1 MTATCITIKQTQT
14 MKSKFDFLIPLAVV
28 LLVGLSCSTYHLYKE
43 RKAYKEKAERLEK
56 SVSQIGQ
63 ARQER
68 KELHTDNGTL
78 SSVTTEP
85 IQVTS
90 KNIRER
96 YAADVQVVKDA
107 GIKGRDIDEL
117 THINISTRDSVSAEV
132 QHIDST
138 TMHVHYA
145 DGYARIDVQIDTL
158 RTAAIDYE
166 IKDSVVVVAYQKRHR
181 LLFGLIRWKETERV
195 EVHSKNP
202 KAEVESVE
210 VVQRMTND

>member
-1 MTATCITIKQTQT
+1 MTGRRWTVSVLKDRLQL
-14 MKSKFDFLIPLAVV
+14 FLIALV
-28 LLVGLSCSTYHLYKE
+28 LLLSGILFFGYKDW
-43 RKAYKEKAERLEK
+43 RRQKESIAQLEK
-56 SVSQIGQ
+56 SVSQIG
-63 ARQER
+63 RPNQEK

-78 SSVTTEP
+78 TSITTEP
-85 IQVTS
+85 VKVTT

-96 YAADVQVVKDA
+96 YADDVKEVKDA

-117 THINISTRDSVSAEV
+117 THINISTRDSVSAEL
-132 QHIDST
+132 QHVDST
-138 TMHVHYA
+138 TMNVHYA
-145 DGYARIDVQIDTL
+145 DGYARIDVQIDSL
-158 RTAAIDYE
+158 RSATIDYE
-166 IKDSVVVVAYQKRHR
+166 VKDSVVVIAYQKRHR

>member
-1 MTATCITIKQTQT
+1 M
-14 MKSKFDFLIPLAVV
+14 
-28 LLVGLSCSTYHLYKE
+28 E
-43 RKAYKEKAERLEK
+43 R
-56 SVSQIGQ
+56 SVSQIGKPK
-63 ARQER
+63 QEK

-78 SSVTTEP
+78 TSITTEP
-85 IQVTS
+85 VKVTS

-96 YAADVQVVKDA
+96 YADDVKEVKDA

-117 THINISTRDSVSAEV
+117 THINISTRDSVSAELHHV
-132 QHIDST
+132 DST
-138 TMHVHYA
+138 TMNVHYA
-145 DGYARIDVQIDTL
+145 DGYARIDVQIDSL
-158 RTAAIDYE
+158 RSATIDYE
-166 IKDSVVVVAYQKRHR
+166 VKDSVVVVAYQKRHR

>member
-1 MTATCITIKQTQT
+1 MSLLKDRLQL
-14 MKSKFDFLIPLAVV
+14 FLIALV
-28 LLVGLSCSTYHLYKE
+28 LLLSGILFFGYKDW
-43 RKAYKEKAERLEK
+43 RRQKESIAQLEK
-56 SVSQIGQ
+56 SVSQIGKPK
-63 ARQER
+63 QEK

-78 SSVTTEP
+78 TSITTEP
-85 IQVTS
+85 VKVTS

-96 YAADVQVVKDA
+96 YADDVKEVKDA

-117 THINISTRDSVSAEV
+117 THINISTRDSVSAELHHV
-132 QHIDST
+132 DSM
-138 TMHVHYA
+138 TMNVHYA
-145 DGYARIDVQIDTL
+145 DGYARIDVQIDSL
-158 RTAAIDYE
+158 RTATIDYE
-166 IKDSVVVVAYQKRHR
+166 VKDSVVVIAYQKRHR

>member
-1 MTATCITIKQTQT
+1 MTGRRWTVSVLKDRLQL
-14 MKSKFDFLIPLAVV
+14 FLIALV
-28 LLVGLSCSTYHLYKE
+28 LLLSGILFFGYKDW
-43 RKAYKEKAERLEK
+43 RRQKESIAQLEK
-56 SVSQIGQ
+56 SVSQIG
-63 ARQER
+63 RPNQEK

-78 SSVTTEP
+78 TSITTEP
-85 IQVTS
+85 VKVTT

-96 YAADVQVVKDA
+96 YADDVKEVKDA

-117 THINISTRDSVSAEV
+117 THINISTRDSVSAELHHV
-132 QHIDST
+132 DST
-138 TMHVHYA
+138 TMNVHYA
-145 DGYARIDVQIDTL
+145 DGYARIDVQIDSL
-158 RTAAIDYE
+158 RSATIDYE
-166 IKDSVVVVAYQKRHR
+166 VKDSVVVIAYQKRHR

>member
-1 MTATCITIKQTQT
+1 MSLLKDRLQLFMIA
-14 MKSKFDFLIPLAVV
+14 LV
-28 LLVGLSCSTYHLYKE
+28 LLLSGILFFGYKDW
-43 RKAYKEKAERLEK
+43 RRQKESIAQLEK
-56 SVSQIGQ
+56 SVSQIGKP
-63 ARQER
+63 RQEK

-78 SSVTTEP
+78 TSITTEP
-85 IQVTS
+85 VKVTS

-96 YAADVQVVKDA
+96 YADDVKEVKDA

-117 THINISTRDSVSAEV
+117 THINISTRDSVSAELHYV
-132 QHIDST
+132 DST
-138 TMHVHYA
+138 TMNVHYA
-145 DGYARIDVQIDTL
+145 DGYARIDVQIDSL
-158 RTAAIDYE
+158 RTATIDYE
-166 IKDSVVVVAYQKRHR
+166 VKDSVVVIAYQKRHR

>member
-1 MTATCITIKQTQT
+1 MSLLKDRLQL
-14 MKSKFDFLIPLAVV
+14 FLIALV
-28 LLVGLSCSTYHLYKE
+28 LLLSGILFFGYKDWRRQKESIAQLE
-43 RKAYKEKAERLEK
+43 R
-56 SVSQIGQ
+56 SVSQIGKPK
-63 ARQER
+63 QEK

-78 SSVTTEP
+78 TSITTEP
-85 IQVTS
+85 VKVTS

-96 YAADVQVVKDA
+96 YADDVKEVKDA

-117 THINISTRDSVSAEV
+117 THINISTRDSVSAELHHV
-132 QHIDST
+132 DST
-138 TMHVHYA
+138 TMNVHYA
-145 DGYARIDVQIDTL
+145 DGYARIDVQIDSL
-158 RTAAIDYE
+158 RSATIDYE
-166 IKDSVVVVAYQKRHR
+166 VKDSVVVVAYQKRHR

>member
-1 MTATCITIKQTQT
+1 MTGRRWT
-14 MKSKFDFLIPLAVV
+14 MSLLKDRLQLFLIALV
-28 LLVGLSCSTYHLYKE
+28 LLLSGILFFGYKDW
-43 RKAYKEKAERLEK
+43 RRQKESIAQLEK
-56 SVSQIGQ
+56 SVSQIGKPK
-63 ARQER
+63 QEK

-78 SSVTTEP
+78 TSITTEP
-85 IQVTS
+85 VKVTS

-96 YAADVQVVKDA
+96 YADDVKEVKDA

-117 THINISTRDSVSAEV
+117 THINISTRDSVSAELHHV
-132 QHIDST
+132 DST
-138 TMHVHYA
+138 TMNVHYA
-145 DGYARIDVQIDTL
+145 DGYARIDVQIDSL
-158 RTAAIDYE
+158 RTATIDYE
-166 IKDSVVVVAYQKRHR
+166 VKDSVVVIAYQKRHR

>member
-1 MTATCITIKQTQT
+1 MTGRRWT
-14 MKSKFDFLIPLAVV
+14 MSLLKDRLQLFMIALV
-28 LLVGLSCSTYHLYKE
+28 LLLSGILFFGYKDW
-43 RKAYKEKAERLEK
+43 RRQKESIAQLEK
-56 SVSQIGQ
+56 SVSQIGKP
-63 ARQER
+63 RQEK

-78 SSVTTEP
+78 TSITTEP
-85 IQVTS
+85 VKVTS

-96 YAADVQVVKDA
+96 YADDVKEVKDA

-117 THINISTRDSVSAEV
+117 THINISTRDSVSAELHYV
-132 QHIDST
+132 DST
-138 TMHVHYA
+138 TMNVHYA
-145 DGYARIDVQIDTL
+145 DGYARIDVQIDSL
-158 RTAAIDYE
+158 RTATIDYE
-166 IKDSVVVVAYQKRHR
+166 VKDSVVVIAYQKRHR

>member
-1 MTATCITIKQTQT
+1 MSLLKDRLQL
-14 MKSKFDFLIPLAVV
+14 FLIALV
-28 LLVGLSCSTYHLYKE
+28 LLLSGILFFGYKDWRRQKESIAQLE
-43 RKAYKEKAERLEK
+43 R
-56 SVSQIGQ
+56 SVSQIGKPK
-63 ARQER
+63 QEK

-78 SSVTTEP
+78 TSITTEP
-85 IQVTS
+85 VKVTS

-96 YAADVQVVKDA
+96 YADDVKEVKDA

-117 THINISTRDSVSAEV
+117 THINISTRDSVSAELHHV
-132 QHIDST
+132 DST
-138 TMHVHYA
+138 TMNVHYA
-145 DGYARIDVQIDTL
+145 DGYASIDVQIDSL
-158 RTAAIDYE
+158 RSATIDYE
-166 IKDSVVVVAYQKRHR
+166 VKDSVVVVAYQKRHR

>member
-1 MTATCITIKQTQT
+1 MSLLKDRLQL
-14 MKSKFDFLIPLAVV
+14 FLIALV
-28 LLVGLSCSTYHLYKE
+28 LLLSGILFFGYKDWRRQKESIAQLE
-43 RKAYKEKAERLEK
+43 R
-56 SVSQIGQ
+56 SVSQIGKPK
-63 ARQER
+63 QEK

-78 SSVTTEP
+78 TSITTEP
-85 IQVTS
+85 VKVTS

-96 YAADVQVVKDA
+96 YADDVKEVKDA

-117 THINISTRDSVSAEV
+117 THINISTRDSVSAELHHV
-132 QHIDST
+132 DST
-138 TMHVHYA
+138 TMNVHYA
-145 DGYARIDVQIDTL
+145 DGYARIDVQIDSL
-158 RTAAIDYE
+158 RSATIDYE
-166 IKDSVVVVAYQKRHR
+166 VNDSVVVVAYQKRHR